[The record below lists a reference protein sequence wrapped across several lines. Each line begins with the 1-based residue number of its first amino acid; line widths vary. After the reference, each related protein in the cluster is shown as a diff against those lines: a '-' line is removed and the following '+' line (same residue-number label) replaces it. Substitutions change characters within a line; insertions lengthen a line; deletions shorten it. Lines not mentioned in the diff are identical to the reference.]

1 MQQSLDQ
8 AVKPIVNAVKQYHT
22 TIVFVILALLV
33 GLAVFRLSLI
43 VTLSG
48 EKGVDG
54 YTPIS
59 KANASFDQKTI
70 DRIDNL
76 RTTSETESQLKF
88 PSRANPFVE

>member
-8 AVKPIVNAVKQYHT
+8 AVKPIVGAIKQYHT
-22 TIVFVILALLV
+22 TIVFVILAVLV

-43 VTLSG
+43 VSLST

-76 RTTSETESQLKF
+76 RTPSESENQLTF
-88 PSRANPFVE
+88 PTRANPFVE